1 MKYPEVP
8 GLDLTIHSI
17 FCIGRNY
24 ELHAREM
31 GHKSP
36 SKPMIFLKP
45 LSSICYDGANI
56 EIPKESNNVHHEVE
70 LLIAIGKGGK
80 DILKEDAL
88 HHIAGYG
95 IGIDFTARD
104 LQAQAKEKGHPWS
117 VAKGFDGFAPIS
129 SFVQFQNQNELDELS
144 VELKVNGITR
154 QKGITSDMIFDIP
167 TLVSYLST
175 IFTLSEGD
183 IIFTGTPMGV
193 SAVQPGDV
201 VEAVL
206 GENKISLTVTIA

>member
-1 MKYPEVP
+1 MKYPEIP

-36 SKPMIFLKP
+36 SRPMVFLKP
-45 LSSICYDGANI
+45 LSSVCYNGATI
-56 EIPKESNNVHHEVE
+56 EIPKETNNVHHEVE
-70 LLIAIGKGGK
+70 LLVAIGKGGK
-80 DILKEDAL
+80 NILKEDAL
-88 HHIAGYG
+88 NHIAGYG

-117 VAKGFDGFAPIS
+117 VAKGFDNFAPIS
-129 SFVQFQNQNELDELS
+129 TFIPFMNEDELS
-144 VELKVNGITR
+144 ELALELTVNGTTR
-154 QKGITSDMIFDIP
+154 QKGVTSDMIFDVP
-167 TLVSYLST
+167 TLVSYIST
-175 IFTLSEGD
+175 IFTLNEGD

-193 SAVQPGDV
+193 SAVKQGDAI
-201 VEAVL
+201 EAVL
-206 GENKISLTVTIA
+206 GENKMSLTVTMV

>member
-1 MKYPEVP
+1 MKYPEIP

-24 ELHAREM
+24 ELHALEM

-36 SKPMIFLKP
+36 SKPMVFLKP
-45 LSSICYDGANI
+45 LSSICYNGANI
-56 EIPKESNNVHHEVE
+56 RIPKESNDVHHEVE

-80 DILKEDAL
+80 NIPKEDAL
-88 HHIAGYG
+88 QHIAGYG

-117 VAKGFDGFAPIS
+117 VAKGFDDFAPIS
-129 SFVQFQNQNELDELS
+129 SFVRFQNQNELDELS

-193 SAVQPGDV
+193 SAVQSGDV

-206 GENKISLTVTIA
+206 DENKVSLTVTIA